1 MSQSRRPI
9 GARCFVMKRLGGSA
23 NRNATINGMVK
34 RASALIPPKLSDSTK
49 SVSVGKTTGADDM
62 KDDIESIL
70 TFGLG
75 IFVAVVC
82 FILALVTGFK
92 LAELVYGL

>member
-1 MSQSRRPI
+1 
-9 GARCFVMKRLGGSA
+9 
-23 NRNATINGMVK
+23 
-34 RASALIPPKLSDSTK
+34 
-49 SVSVGKTTGADDM
+49 M

-82 FILALVTGFK
+82 FILAVVTGFK
-92 LAELVYGL
+92 LAELIYGL

>member
-1 MSQSRRPI
+1 MQ
-9 GARCFVMKRLGGSA
+9 L
-23 NRNATINGMVK
+23 
-34 RASALIPPKLSDSTK
+34 LE
-49 SVSVGKTTGADDM
+49 DDEGLLLM

-82 FILALVTGFK
+82 FILAVVTGFK
-92 LAELVYGL
+92 LAEFVYGL